1 MDLLIIALLVG
12 FILLYLPGFIVN
24 KALHFDT
31 LLSFLTAPMVS
42 CLLIIIVGFIL
53 YLIPV
58 YLGAIVLFASV
69 LGVSLIVLLIS
80 AFNSRKRSTEIAKS
94 ANIMSRLPSSMTLYS
109 MMGVQNKFSNWAM
122 MILYVLVAF
131 AMTAYMY
138 LGNVDFTTATPSIF
152 AQNASFSEI
161 SNLSQ
166 SGVFSCLIGMP
177 SSETGEMVVEYNS
190 LWQIIPAIIS
200 NLTGLDSSTC
210 INAVFALLCI
220 FVVPL
225 GMFSLLSVVFYK
237 NRLLVAIGS
246 VFTVSFGLFPW
257 YLLLL
262 SNQAGSFIS
271 LSLVPYILVAILGL
285 TIQRSNR
292 QSKLVYIFLIIAS
305 IVSIIVS
312 YANVILAVFVMCVPY
327 LISRYFSWVN
337 DFGKFDNNV
346 LAKIMGVIACIA
358 TTLLLWIVGSNIPV
372 VVPETV
378 NQNPIS
384 DGLLNAFINVF
395 TLALVPAAGSQLM
408 LGIII
413 VCGALIM
420 IFRRGYRWLV
430 STWAICVLM
439 YIMSVILPEDALRY
453 ALGFWYID
461 LNLIS
466 AFVCLAAV
474 PLAAA
479 FSSIIIRACTNAICT
494 FTSLNQSKTILAIVG
509 IVYLLGFASVNLL
522 VKSTTYYDD
531 QASGNT
537 IHVVKDGIHSEYA
550 IVDENAATD
559 AQAINSD
566 NSASDNKK
574 SSDSKKSKKSS
585 QKSTKKSTKSSS
597 SKK

>member
-177 SSETGEMVVEYNS
+177 SSETGEMVIEYNS
-190 LWQIIPAIIS
+190 FWQIIPAIIS
-200 NLTGLDSSTC
+200 NITGIDSSAC
-210 INAVFALLCI
+210 VNAMLVILCFFI
-220 FVVPL
+220 VPL

-257 YLLLL
+257 YMLVSSTQL
-262 SNQAGSFIS
+262 GSFIS
-271 LSLVPYILVAILGL
+271 LSFVPYILVAVLGL

-292 QSKLVYIFLIIAS
+292 QSKLVYIFLIFAS
-305 IVSIIVS
+305 IVSIIAS
-312 YANVILAVFVMCVPY
+312 YANVIFAIFIMCVPY

-337 DFGKFDNNV
+337 DFGKFDNDV
-346 LAKIMGVIACIA
+346 LAKIMGVIACVA
-358 TTLLLWIVGSNIPV
+358 TTLLLWIIGSNIPV
-372 VVPETV
+372 AVPEAM

-384 DGLLNAFINVF
+384 DGLVNAFINIF
-395 TLALVPAAGSQLM
+395 TLALVPVAGSQLV
-408 LGIII
+408 LGIVI

-439 YIMSVILPEDALRY
+439 YLMSVILPEEALRY

-466 AFVCLAAV
+466 AFVCLASV

-494 FTSLNQSKTILAIVG
+494 FTNLNQSKTILAIVG

-522 VKSTTYYDD
+522 VKSTMYYDD
-531 QASGNT
+531 QVSGNT
-537 IHVVKDGIHSEYA
+537 IHVVKDGIHTEYA
-550 IVDENAATD
+550 IVGENAATD
-559 AQAINSD
+559 AQATNSD

-585 QKSTKKSTKSSS
+585 QKSTKKSTKSTS